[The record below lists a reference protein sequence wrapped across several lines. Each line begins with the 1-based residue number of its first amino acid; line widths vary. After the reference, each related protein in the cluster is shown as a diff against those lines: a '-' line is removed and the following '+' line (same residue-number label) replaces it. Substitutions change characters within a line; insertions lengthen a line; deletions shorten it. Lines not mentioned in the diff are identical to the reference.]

1 MHRKLNFQNGELG
14 IHLGSTV
21 DLRRALASSVQH
33 QSVSSIYRLIE
44 RDIRRYNKPSHTYVY
59 IVPRIVLSREEYK
72 YLFAIFKGKDFDYV
86 IYI

>member
-59 IVPRIVLSREEYK
+59 IVRSREEYK